1 MIHAQSQYPPIR
13 ITGLTVGSAVASS
26 VQCKLL
32 EVVRP
37 PLCAISYAGGI
48 KTIFCAS
55 INNIDTANK
64 GAQNHR
70 PEDCELV
77 AAELNAQ
84 QHEVFPCLKAAFALL
99 VVSQK

>member
-1 MIHAQSQYPPIR
+1 MCGCSQ
-13 ITGLTVGSAVASS
+13 
-26 VQCKLL
+26 K
-32 EVVRP
+32 VVRP

-84 QHEVFPCLKAAFALL
+84 QHEVIPCLKAAFALL